1 MDQVSFLGL
10 RALGYGTLA
19 QVTWIYNGP
28 INIDGLRRF
37 HRNLG
42 YGLLGRRIEKSP
54 LPFARD
60 RWVVSRGPVDI
71 DIAEGRRPR
80 SALNAWTYQ
89 RACLPI
95 DPETGPGWHIGVL
108 PLDDN
113 GTVVSLVA
121 SHTLVDGLGLCQAI
135 ADAAENRTLDLGY
148 PPPGS
153 RTCRQALI
161 EDGRQ
166 TIASMPELTRALAA
180 TVRLARRGRQDLA
193 SSIAGAPPAPRR
205 IGEDTPVEV
214 PALTAYVDLTQW
226 DTCAKRL
233 GGSSNSLFA
242 GFAARL
248 GVRLGR
254 QLDDRSV
261 TLAFPVGE
269 RIEGDTRGNA
279 LTFASVKIDPTQV
292 ASDLVEIR
300 AQLKQAFTDL
310 GAGTYEMLA
319 PLPLASMTPK
329 WVARRLVGVGLGAAA
344 LPIGCSGLGQ
354 LDPAVIR
361 PDGSDADYTYG
372 RLIEPGVSKRA
383 LEAMGGQLFV
393 VSGRT
398 PGKLFISVVAYRS
411 GQQNSP
417 EALREMLSQTFAEFG
432 LSAEIGG

>member
-1 MDQVSFLGL
+1 
-10 RALGYGTLA
+10 
-19 QVTWIYNGP
+19 
-28 INIDGLRRF
+28 
-37 HRNLG
+37 
-42 YGLLGRRIEKSP
+42 
-54 LPFARD
+54 
-60 RWVVSRGPVDI
+60 
-71 DIAEGRRPR
+71 
-80 SALNAWTYQ
+80 
-89 RACLPI
+89 
-95 DPETGPGWHIGVL
+95 VL

-113 GTVVSLVA
+113 GTAISLVA

-135 ADAAENRTLDLGY
+135 ADAVEGRMHDMGY

-153 RTCRQALI
+153 RTRRRALL

-166 TIASMPELTRALAA
+166 TIASAPELARALSA
-180 TVRLARRGRQDLA
+180 TVQLARQGRRDLA
-193 SSIAGAPPAPRR
+193 SSIAAAPPAPRHVA
-205 IGEDTPVEV
+205 EDKPAEV
-214 PALTAYVDLTQW
+214 PTLSAYVDLAQW
-226 DTCAKRL
+226 DACVKRL
-233 GGSSNSLFA
+233 GGTSNSLFA

-279 LTFASVKIDPTQV
+279 LTFASITVDPTQV
-292 ASDLVEIR
+292 ASDLTEIR
-300 AQLKQAFTDL
+300 AKVKQAL
-310 GAGTYEMLA
+310 AERAAEAYEMLA

-344 LPIGCSGLGQ
+344 LPIGCSSLGQ

-361 PDGSDADYTYG
+361 PDGTDADYTCG
-372 RLIEPGVSKRA
+372 RLIEPGISKRA

-398 PGKLFISVVAYRS
+398 PGKVFISVVAYRS

-417 EALREMLSQTFAEFG
+417 EALRELVTQTFAEFG
-432 LSAEIGG
+432 LTAEIGG

>member
-1 MDQVSFLGL
+1 M
-10 RALGYGTLA
+10 
-19 QVTWIYNGP
+19 
-28 INIDGLRRF
+28 
-37 HRNLG
+37 
-42 YGLLGRRIEKSP
+42 
-54 LPFARD
+54 
-60 RWVVSRGPVDI
+60 
-71 DIAEGRRPR
+71 
-80 SALNAWTYQ
+80 
-89 RACLPI
+89 
-95 DPETGPGWHIGVL
+95 GPGWHIGLL

-113 GTVVSLVA
+113 GTAISLVA

-135 ADAAENRTLDLGY
+135 ADAVEGRMHDMGY

-153 RTCRQALI
+153 RTRRRALL

-166 TIASMPELTRALAA
+166 TIASTPELARALAA
-180 TVRLARRGRQDLA
+180 TVQLARQGRRDLA

-205 IGEDTPVEV
+205 MGEDTPVQV
-214 PALTAYVDLTQW
+214 PALSAYVDLAQW
-226 DTCAKRL
+226 DSCAKRL
-233 GGSSNSLFA
+233 GGTSNSLLA

-248 GVRLGR
+248 GLRLGR

-300 AQLKQAFTDL
+300 TQLKQAFTEL
-310 GAGTYEMLA
+310 GAGAYEMLA

-329 WVARRLVGVGLGAAA
+329 WLARRLVRVGLGAAA
-344 LPIGCSGLGQ
+344 LPIGCSSLGQ

-361 PDGSDADYTYG
+361 PDGSDADYTHG

-417 EALREMLSQTFAEFG
+417 EALREMVSQTFAEFG
-432 LSAEIGG
+432 LAAEIGG